1 MNITFFSLNILDRKV
16 FFNKFIMLK
25 NYDVN
30 KQKECFFTLLFS
42 KCLLIKSTDNSLLKI
57 SASLFYF
64 PIVKDHIMLS

>member
-1 MNITFFSLNILDRKV
+1 
-16 FFNKFIMLK
+16 MLK